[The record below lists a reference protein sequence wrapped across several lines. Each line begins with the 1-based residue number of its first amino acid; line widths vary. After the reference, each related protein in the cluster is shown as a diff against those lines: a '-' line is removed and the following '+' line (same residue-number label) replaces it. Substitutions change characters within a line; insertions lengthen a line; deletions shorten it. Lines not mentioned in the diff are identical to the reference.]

1 MKLKAAVSKFL
12 TNKWTLMVV
21 SLLALLNVIGYMVIG
36 NLNNVIFFIV
46 LAVLI
51 RYFSKNMTIVLGV
64 PLILVNLFSMKNSSF
79 SEGLEMKDDDKI
91 KKEKKEKKEKKD
103 MPKKDE
109 KDESALDDI
118 TSANDKKDHFE
129 VGRPKNGGSKI
140 DYAATIE
147 NAYDDL
153 NKVLGSEG
161 MKSLTDDTQRLMKQ
175 QMELA
180 ESMKGMGSVVEKL
193 MPMAESLKGMMKS
206 MDSTGVNDMIKKAQS
221 TLGGGATAEK
231 PKTA

>member
-12 TNKWTLMVV
+12 TNKWVLMVV

-36 NLNNVIFFIV
+36 NLNNVIFFII

-64 PLILVNLFSMKNSSF
+64 PLILVNLFSMKRASF
-79 SEGLEMKDDDKI
+79 SEGLEMKKEI
-91 KKEKKEKKEKKD
+91 VKKEKKEKADKKEKETIKD
-103 MPKKDE
+103 T
-109 KDESALDDI
+109 ALDNI

-129 VGRPKNGGSKI
+129 VGRAKNGGSKI

-175 QMELA
+175 QMQLA

-206 MDSTGVNDMIKKAQS
+206 MDSTGVNDMIKNAQAA
-221 TLGGGATAEK
+221 LGGEK

>member
-1 MKLKAAVSKFL
+1 MISIK
-12 TNKWTLMVV
+12 
-21 SLLALLNVIGYMVIG
+21 
-36 NLNNVIFFIV
+36 IV
-46 LAVLI
+46 
-51 RYFSKNMTIVLGV
+51 
-64 PLILVNLFSMKNSSF
+64 SF
-79 SEGLEMKDDDKI
+79 SEGLEMNDD
-91 KKEKKEKKEKKD
+91 KKEKNEKVEKIEKKDTSKKEKN
-103 MPKKDE
+103 DE
-109 KDESALDDI
+109 VDDI

-129 VGRPKNGGSKI
+129 VGRAKNGGSKI

-175 QMELA
+175 QMQLA

-206 MDSTGVNDMIKKAQS
+206 MDSTGVNDMIKKAQT
-221 TLGGGATAEK
+221 TLGVGAQ

>member
-36 NLNNVIFFIV
+36 NLNNVIFFII

-64 PLILVNLFSMKNSSF
+64 PLILVNLFSMKRASF
-79 SEGLEMKDDDKI
+79 SEGLEMKDD
-91 KKEKKEKKEKKD
+91 KKEKKEETEKKVKKEKETLKKEKKD
-103 MPKKDE
+103 E
-109 KDESALDDI
+109 LDDI

-129 VGRPKNGGSKI
+129 VGRAKNGGSKI

-175 QMELA
+175 QMQLA

-193 MPMAESLKGMMKS
+193 MPMTESLKGMMKG
-206 MDSTGVNDMIKKAQS
+206 MESTGMTNMIQKAQAA
-221 TLGGGATAEK
+221 LGGEK

>member
-21 SLLALLNVIGYMVIG
+21 SLLALLNVIGYMVMG
-36 NLNNVIFFIV
+36 KFNVAVFFIV
-46 LAVLI
+46 LAVLV

-64 PLILVNLFSMKNSSF
+64 PLILVNLLSMKKGI
-79 SEGLEMKDDDKI
+79 EGFDQ
-91 KKEKKEKKEKKD
+91 KKESDNADNKDKKEPKNKKVKKDKAEKEKEEVEEVDSSNVKN
-103 MPKKDE
+103 DE
-109 KDESALDDI
+109 
-118 TSANDKKDHFE
+118 HFE
-129 VGRPKNGGSKI
+129 VGRAKNGSSKI

-153 NKVLGSEG
+153 NKIIGSEG

-175 QMELA
+175 QMELT

-193 MPMAESLKGMMKS
+193 MPMAESLKGMMKN
-206 MDSTGVNDMIKKAQS
+206 MDANGVNNMIKKAQS
-221 TLGGGATAEK
+221 TLGGSAK
-231 PKTA
+231 

>member
-1 MKLKAAVSKFL
+1 MKLKGAVSKFL
-12 TNKWTLMVV
+12 TNKWVLMVV

-36 NLNNVIFFIV
+36 NLNKVIFFII

-64 PLILVNLFSMKNSSF
+64 PLILVNMISIKIVSF
-79 SEGLEMKDDDKI
+79 SEGLEMNDD
-91 KKEKKEKKEKKD
+91 KKEKKEKADKIEKKD
-103 MPKKDE
+103 KKETIEKKD
-109 KDESALDDI
+109 KNDEVDDI

-129 VGRPKNGGSKI
+129 VGRAKNGGSKI

-175 QMELA
+175 QMQLA

-206 MDSTGVNDMIKKAQS
+206 MDSTGVNDMIKKAQT
-221 TLGGGATAEK
+221 TLGVGAQ

>member
-12 TNKWTLMVV
+12 TNKWVLMIV

-36 NLNNVIFFIV
+36 NLNKVIFFII
-46 LAVLI
+46 LSVLI

-64 PLILVNLFSMKNSSF
+64 PLILVNMISIKIVSF
-79 SEGLEMKDDDKI
+79 SEGLEMNDD
-91 KKEKKEKKEKKD
+91 KKEKNEKVEKIEKKDTSKKEKN
-103 MPKKDE
+103 DE
-109 KDESALDDI
+109 VDDI

-129 VGRPKNGGSKI
+129 VGRAKNGGSKI

-175 QMELA
+175 QMQLA

-221 TLGGGATAEK
+221 TLGVGAQ